1 MVVMTAAAREGWLVD
16 MKVALMDLK
25 KVEKMVVCS
34 AAPLAVYLAAVS
46 AAEKGRLKA
55 ALMDIVS
62 AAMTAGLKVG

>member
-34 AAPLAVYLAAVS
+34 AVPLAVYLAAVS

-55 ALMDIVS
+55 ALMDAVS